1 MEERSS
7 VRTRISGLINR
18 EFGVAH
24 ASILLLGAYLGS
36 AVLGATRQILLSAR
50 FGGGD
55 DLSAYI
61 AASRLP
67 DVLFTLV
74 AGGAISNAMVPVLV
88 AARKGESS
96 SLLRIV
102 ELTMTALLLTIAAIS
117 AIGVILAPW
126 LVRSLIA
133 PGFDEPTSQLTTNL
147 TRILF
152 LQPLILAVAS
162 VSTAVLNSR
171 ARFFLPALAILI
183 QNVADISGILLSWA
197 YRPIG
202 VYGPALGLIGGVLL
216 QAIVVLPALR
226 IDRKWPRFRWD
237 PQDVQLRMIVALL
250 IPNALLIGSSYLGGV
265 IETAFASLDAN
276 DSAIPA
282 LSNAWL
288 LVGLPVRLIGVAV
301 GQAAFPRLATD
312 AATGDWKSFRPR
324 LKSTFGAV
332 FAITALGIPL
342 FLVLGRWMVTLL
354 YEHGEYT
361 RADGDLTYTLVFAF
375 LWGLPFY
382 AVTEV
387 LTRGLLALHDTRSP
401 LFTNLVQLIFRGLA
415 MWLLIDRWGLTVIPW
430 SLSISAGIETIILGY
445 ILMRRVR
452 HSARNAV

>member
-1 MEERSS
+1 MRA
-7 VRTRISGLINR
+7 RISALINR

-36 AVLGATRQILLSAR
+36 AILGATRQVLLSAR

-67 DVLFTLV
+67 DTLFTLV
-74 AGGAISNAMVPVLV
+74 AGGALTNAMVPVLV
-88 AARKGESS
+88 AARKGKGS
-96 SLLRIV
+96 SLQRIV
-102 ELTMTALLLTIAAIS
+102 ELTLTALMLTIAALS

-126 LVRSLIA
+126 IVRSLIA
-133 PGFDEPTSQLTTNL
+133 PGFDEPTSALTTNL
-147 TRILF
+147 TRLLF

-171 ARFFLPALAILI
+171 ARFFLPALAILV
-183 QNVADISGILLSWA
+183 QNVSDISGILLSWA
-197 YRPIG
+197 IRPIG
-202 VYGPALGLIGGVLL
+202 VYGPAIGVIGGVVL
-216 QAIVVLPALR
+216 QAVVLLPALR
-226 IDRKWPRFRWD
+226 IDRKWPRFAWD
-237 PQDVQLRMIVALL
+237 PQDVQLRTIVALL

-265 IETAFASLDAN
+265 VETAFASLDAN
-276 DSAIPA
+276 DNAIPA
-282 LSNAWL
+282 LTNAWL

-301 GQAAFPRLATD
+301 GQAAFPRLAAD
-312 AATGDWKSFRPR
+312 ASSGDWRAFRPR
-324 LKSTFGAV
+324 LWQTFAAV
-332 FAITALGIPL
+332 FALTAAGIPL
-342 FLVLGRWMVTLL
+342 FLILGRWMVTIL

-382 AVTEV
+382 ATTEV

-401 LFTNLVQLIFRGLA
+401 LFTNVVQLILRALA
-415 MWLLIDRWGLTVIPW
+415 MWLLIDHWGLTVIPW
-430 SLSISAGIETIILGY
+430 SQSISAPIEAAILIF
-445 ILMRRVR
+445 ILRRRIRQAAEEMV
-452 HSARNAV
+452 

>member
-1 MEERSS
+1 MRA
-7 VRTRISGLINR
+7 RISALINR

-36 AVLGATRQILLSAR
+36 AVLGAIRQILLSAR

-67 DVLFTLV
+67 DTLFTLV
-74 AGGAISNAMVPVLV
+74 AGGALTNAMVPVLV
-88 AARKGESS
+88 AARKGEGS

-102 ELTMTALLLTIAAIS
+102 ELTLTALLLTIAALS

-126 LVRSLIA
+126 IVRTVIA
-133 PGFDEPTSQLTTNL
+133 PGFDEPTSELTTNL
-147 TRILF
+147 TRLLF
-152 LQPLILAVAS
+152 LQPLILAIAS

-183 QNVADISGILLSWA
+183 QNTSDISGILLSWA
-197 YRPIG
+197 VRPIG
-202 VYGPALGLIGGVLL
+202 VYGPALGVIGGVAL
-216 QAIVVLPALR
+216 QVLVLMPALR
-226 IDRKWPRFRWD
+226 VEGRWPRFAWD
-237 PQDVQLRMIVALL
+237 PQDVHLRTIVALL

-265 IETAFASLDAN
+265 VETAFASLDAN

-282 LSNAWL
+282 LTNAWL

-301 GQAAFPRLATD
+301 GQAAFPRLAAD
-312 AATGDWKSFRPR
+312 ASSGDWRAFKPR
-324 LKSTFGAV
+324 LWQTFAAV
-332 FAITALGIPL
+332 FALTAAGIPL

-382 AVTEV
+382 ATTEV

-401 LFTNLVQLIFRGLA
+401 LFTNITQLVLRALA
-415 MWLLIDRWGLTVIPW
+415 MWLLIDRSGLTVIPW
-430 SLSISAGIETIILGY
+430 TQSISAPIEIIILIA
-445 ILMRRVR
+445 ILTRRIR
-452 HSARNAV
+452 HSAREVV

>member
-1 MEERSS
+1 
-7 VRTRISGLINR
+7 VRARISALINR

-67 DVLFTLV
+67 DTLFTLV
-74 AGGAISNAMVPVLV
+74 AGGALTNAMVPVLV
-88 AARKGESS
+88 AARKGEGS
-96 SLLRIV
+96 SLQRIV
-102 ELTMTALLLTIAAIS
+102 ELTLTALMLAIAALS

-126 LVRSLIA
+126 IVRSVIA
-133 PGFDEPTSQLTTNL
+133 PGFDEPTSALTTNL
-147 TRILF
+147 TRLLF

-171 ARFFLPALAILI
+171 ARFFLPALAILV
-183 QNVADISGILLSWA
+183 QNVSDISGILLSWA
-197 YRPIG
+197 IKPIG
-202 VYGPALGLIGGVLL
+202 VYGPALGVIGGVAL
-216 QAIVVLPALR
+216 QAIVLLPALR
-226 IDRKWPRFRWD
+226 MDGKWPRFAWD
-237 PQDVQLRMIVALL
+237 PQDAQLRTIVALL
-250 IPNALLIGSSYLGGV
+250 IPNALLIGSSYFGGV
-265 IETAFASLDAN
+265 VETAFASLDAN

-301 GQAAFPRLATD
+301 GQAAFPRLAAD
-312 AATGDWKSFRPR
+312 ASSGDWRAFKPR
-324 LKSTFGAV
+324 LWKTFAAV
-332 FAITALGIPL
+332 FALTAAGIPF
-342 FLVLGRWMVTLL
+342 FLLLGRGMVTLL

-361 RADGDLTYTLVFAF
+361 RADGDLTYTIVFAF

-401 LFTNLVQLIFRGLA
+401 LFTNLTQLVLRALA
-415 MWLLIDRWGLTVIPW
+415 MWLLIDPWGLTVIPW
-430 SLSISAGIETIILGY
+430 SQSISAPIETLVLAY
-445 ILMRRVR
+445 ILTRRIR
-452 HSARNAV
+452 QAAREVV

>member
-1 MEERSS
+1 
-7 VRTRISGLINR
+7 VRALVSKLINR
-18 EFGVAH
+18 EFGIAH

-36 AVLGATRQILLSAR
+36 AVLGATRQVLLSAR

-61 AASRLP
+61 AAARLP
-67 DVLFTLV
+67 DTLFTLV
-74 AGGAISNAMVPVLV
+74 AGGALTNAMVPVLV
-88 AARKGESS
+88 AARKQEGS

-102 ELTMTALLLTIAAIS
+102 ELTLTALMLTIAALS

-147 TRILF
+147 TRLLF
-152 LQPLILAVAS
+152 LQPLILSVAS
-162 VSTAVLNSR
+162 VATAVLNSR
-171 ARFFLPALAILI
+171 ARFFLPALAILV
-183 QNVADISGILLSWA
+183 QNVADISGILLSWVI
-197 YRPIG
+197 RPIG
-202 VYGPALGLIGGVLL
+202 VYGPALGVIGGVAL

-237 PQDVQLRMIVALL
+237 PQDVQLRTIVALL

-276 DSAIPA
+276 DNAIPA
-282 LSNAWL
+282 LANAWL

-301 GQAAFPRLATD
+301 GQAAFPRLASD
-312 AATGDWKSFRPR
+312 ATAGNWRSFKPR
-324 LKSTFGAV
+324 LIWTFAAV
-332 FAITALGIPL
+332 FAITAAGIPFFL
-342 FLVLGRWMVTLL
+342 ILGRFLVRLL

-361 RADGDLTYTLVFAF
+361 RADGDLTYTLVLAF

-401 LFTNLVQLIFRGLA
+401 LLTNVVQLGGRALA
-415 MWLLIDRWGLTVIPW
+415 MWLLIDRWGLSVIPW
-430 SLSISAGIETIILGY
+430 TLTISAAIETVLLAYVLWVRIQ
-445 ILMRRVR
+445 RR
-452 HSARNAV
+452 ARAPV